1 MTRAGEGAEVRPRLT
16 IFDLD
21 GTLVDSVDDLAAS
34 VNHALARVGL
44 PARGREEVRG
54 FIGDGARML
63 LSRAVGARP
72 DLLEPALAAWR
83 AHYGEHLLD
92 RTRPYPGVPEVLAGA
107 GRPLAVLTNKPAPM
121 ARRILDGLGLA
132 PRFFAVVGGGDAPA
146 KPDPAGARALL
157 ARAGVRPEDAVLVG
171 DSPVDAQTARAAGM
185 EFVAVTWGLVPREEL
200 LRAGAAVLVD
210 GAEELAPFLR

>member
-1 MTRAGEGAEVRPRLT
+1 MKPADGGGPPRPRLI

-34 VNHALARVGL
+34 VNHALAHVGL
-44 PARGREEVRG
+44 PARTRDEVRG

-63 LSRAVGARP
+63 LSRAVGARL

-83 AHYGEHLLD
+83 AHYEEHLLD
-92 RTRPYPGVPEVLAGA
+92 HTRPYPGVPEVLAGA
-107 GRPLAVLTNKPAPM
+107 GRALAVLTNKPAPL

-132 PRFFAVVGGGDAPA
+132 PRFAALVGGGDAPP

-157 ARAGVRPEDAVLVG
+157 ARAGVLPGDAVLVG
-171 DSPVDAQTARAAGM
+171 DSRVDAETARNAGM
-185 EFVAVTWGLVPREEL
+185 GFVAVTWGLVPREDL
-200 LRAGAAVLVD
+200 VRAGAIHLVD
-210 GAEELAPFLR
+210 RPADLAPWLR